1 MVPMLR
7 LSLRQLAGRWR
18 LLLILLLAALPV
30 AVAATIMLV
39 GEADEMQGGVI
50 DAIFDGLIIAAI
62 LPLVTMTLGTAALGN
77 ELEDRTLGYLTL
89 KPVARVQIAVAKLLA
104 SIIVGGPLLIVSG
117 VVSTLLGFQGDLHAA
132 LAVGVA
138 ILAGLV
144 AYSAI
149 FTWAGLMTSGALAFA
164 LLYVLVWEGVI
175 STFLGGV
182 RYLSIRGYTLAIMHG
197 LDEDSFA
204 EFGERVIE
212 FPAAIAG
219 TVAVT
224 VVFLWLTVYRLRTM
238 DVP

>member
-30 AVAATIMLV
+30 AVAATV
-39 GEADEMQGGVI
+39 SVVAEAEEMQGGVI

-62 LPLVTMTLGTAALGN
+62 LPLVAMTLGTAAFGN

-89 KPVARVQIAVAKLLA
+89 KPVPRLQIALSKLLA
-104 SIIVGGPLLIVSG
+104 PIIVGGPLLIASG
-117 VVSTLLGFQGDLHAA
+117 VISTLLGFQGDIQAA
-132 LAVGVA
+132 LAVGVS
-138 ILAGLV
+138 LLVGLV
-144 AYSAI
+144 AYTAI

-182 RYLSIRGYTLAIMHG
+182 RYLSVRGYTLAIMHG
-197 LDEDSFA
+197 IDGDSFK
-204 EFGERVIE
+204 EFSERVIE
-212 FPAAIAG
+212 LPAAIAG
-219 TVAVT
+219 AVAVT
-224 VVFLWLTVYRLRTM
+224 VFFFWLTVYRLRTM